1 MTVGRMFFVNRRPLA
16 NPDGSPSN
24 PFLPNIRMLQLI
36 SYNVPVGVA
45 VLGHPSIEFPKTF
58 PQTP

>member
-1 MTVGRMFFVNRRPLA
+1 
-16 NPDGSPSN
+16 
-24 PFLPNIRMLQLI
+24 MLHLI

-58 PQTP
+58 PQRRRDRLSWRPDHKISGEAATFLIGGAWEI